1 MLNIEVE
8 ELTAK
13 EAEDLGLID
22 AIKRGELEVEGSY
35 KLTSNGDI
43 IFNQRNFIFKDKIGN
58 NHCAKFATD
67 LDIVDFWEL
76 FTKNEE

>member
-8 ELTAK
+8 ELTAQ
-13 EAEDLGLID
+13 EAADLGLID

-35 KLTSNGDI
+35 KLTTSGDI
-43 IFNQRNFIFKDKIGN
+43 VFNQKKFIFKDKTGN
-58 NHCAKFATD
+58 NHCGKFATD

-76 FTKNEE
+76 FTKSE